1 MKTLL
6 LTIAMFALVA
16 CGNTSQQLETKT
28 KQGKTMTMTQN
39 EIKTLSF
46 DELFVAADVQTLGDP
61 FAIGKDFSVLTA
73 GDADHYNSMVASWGG
88 WGILFERPSIYHL
101 LRSNR
106 YTLELMRK
114 NNTYTVA
121 LFPEEYKEQIMIFGG
136 SSGRDSNKM
145 KETTLTAVATP
156 AGNMTYKEAAVVL
169 ECKLSEITTVSPDD
183 FLNESDKQFVVE
195 AHAETGEYHK
205 MIFSEI
211 TNVWI
216 RK

>member
-1 MKTLL
+1 
-6 LTIAMFALVA
+6 MFAMVA
-16 CGNTSQQLETKT
+16 CNNTSQQLETKT
-28 KQGKTMTMTQN
+28 KQSKTMTMTQN
-39 EIKTLSF
+39 EIKALSF
-46 DELFVAADVQTLGDP
+46 DELFVAADVKDLETP
-61 FAIGKDFSVLTA
+61 FAIGEDFSVLTA
-73 GDADHYNSMVASWGG
+73 GDSNLYNSMVASWGG
-88 WGILFERPSIYHL
+88 WGILFERPSIYHF

-114 NNTYTVA
+114 KNTYTVS
-121 LFPEEYKEQIMIFGG
+121 LFPAEYKDQIMIFGG

-156 AGNMTYKEAAVVL
+156 SGNITYKEAAVVL
-169 ECKLSEITTVSPDD
+169 ECKLSEVTTVSPDD
-183 FLNESDKQFVVE
+183 FLNDSDKQFVVD

-211 TNVWI
+211 TNVWV

>member
-1 MKTLL
+1 MRRL
-6 LTIAMFALVA
+6 LTIAATLGFAA
-16 CGNTSQQLETKT
+16 CGTTTPQSAEGENAQKAPLTLE
-28 KQGKTMTMTQN
+28 Q
-39 EIKTLSF
+39 IKALSF
-46 DELFVAADVQTLGDP
+46 VELFTAADVNSLGQP
-61 FAIGKDFSVLTA
+61 FAIGEDFSVLTA
-73 GDADHYNSMVASWGG
+73 GDATHYNSMVASWGG
-88 WGILFERPSIYHL
+88 WGILFDRPSIYHF

-114 NNTYTVA
+114 DNTYTVS
-121 LFPEEYKEQIMIFGG
+121 LFPAEYKEQIMIFGG

-156 AGNMTYKEAAVVL
+156 SGNMTYKEAAVVL
-169 ECKLSEITTVSPDD
+169 ECKLAEVTTVSPDD
-183 FLNESDKQFVVE
+183 FINESDKKFVVD

-211 TNVWI
+211 TNVWV

>member
-1 MKTLL
+1 
-6 LTIAMFALVA
+6 MFAMIA
-16 CGNTSQQLETKT
+16 CNNTSQQLETKT
-28 KQGKTMTMTQN
+28 KQSKTMTMTQN
-39 EIKTLSF
+39 EIKALSF
-46 DELFVAADVQTLGDP
+46 DELFVAADVKDLGTP
-61 FAIGKDFSVLTA
+61 FAIGEDFSVLTA
-73 GDADHYNSMVASWGG
+73 GDSNHYNSMVASWGG
-88 WGILFERPSIYHL
+88 WGILFERPSIYHF

-114 NNTYTVA
+114 KNTYTVS
-121 LFPEEYKEQIMIFGG
+121 LFPAEYKDQIMIFGG

-156 AGNMTYKEAAVVL
+156 SGNITYKEAAVVL
-169 ECKLSEITTVSPDD
+169 ECKLSEITTVTPDD
-183 FLNESDKQFVVE
+183 FLNESDKQFVVD

-211 TNVWI
+211 TNVWV

>member
-1 MKTLL
+1 
-6 LTIAMFALVA
+6 MFAMVA
-16 CGNTSQQLETKT
+16 CNNTSQQLEKKT
-28 KQGKTMTMTQN
+28 KQSKTMTMTQN
-39 EIKTLSF
+39 EIKALSF
-46 DELFVAADVQTLGDP
+46 DELFVAADVKDLGTP
-61 FAIGKDFSVLTA
+61 FAIGEDFSVLTA
-73 GDADHYNSMVASWGG
+73 GDSNLYNSMVASWGG
-88 WGILFERPSIYHL
+88 WGILFERPSIYHF

-114 NNTYTVA
+114 KNTYTVS
-121 LFPEEYKEQIMIFGG
+121 LFPAEYKDQIMIFGG

-156 AGNMTYKEAAVVL
+156 SGNMTYKEAAVVL
-169 ECKLSEITTVSPDD
+169 ECKLSEVTTVTPDD
-183 FLNESDKQFVVE
+183 FLNESDKQFVVD

-211 TNVWI
+211 TNVWV

>member
-1 MKTLL
+1 
-6 LTIAMFALVA
+6 MFAMIA
-16 CGNTSQQLETKT
+16 CNNTSQQLETKT
-28 KQGKTMTMTQN
+28 KQSKTMAMKQN
-39 EIKTLSF
+39 EIKALSF
-46 DELFVAADVQTLGDP
+46 DELFVAADVKDLGTP
-61 FAIGKDFSVLTA
+61 FAIGEDFSVLTA
-73 GDADHYNSMVASWGG
+73 GDSNLYNSMVASWGG
-88 WGILFERPSIYHL
+88 WGILFERPSIYHF

-114 NNTYTVA
+114 KNTYTVS
-121 LFPEEYKEQIMIFGG
+121 LFPAEYKDQIMIFGG

-156 AGNMTYKEAAVVL
+156 SGNITYKEAAVVL
-169 ECKLSEITTVSPDD
+169 ECKLSEVTTVTPDD
-183 FLNESDKQFVVE
+183 FLNESDKQFVVD

-211 TNVWI
+211 TNVWV

>member
-1 MKTLL
+1 
-6 LTIAMFALVA
+6 MFAMIA
-16 CGNTSQQLETKT
+16 CNNTSQQLETKT
-28 KQGKTMTMTQN
+28 KQSKTMTMTQN
-39 EIKTLSF
+39 EIKALSF
-46 DELFVAADVQTLGDP
+46 DELFVAADVKDLGTP
-61 FAIGKDFSVLTA
+61 FAIGEDFSVLTA
-73 GDADHYNSMVASWGG
+73 GDSNLYNSMVASWGG
-88 WGILFERPSIYHL
+88 WGILFERPSIYHF

-114 NNTYTVA
+114 KNTYTVS
-121 LFPEEYKEQIMIFGG
+121 LFPAEYKDQIMIFGG

-156 AGNMTYKEAAVVL
+156 SGNITYKEAAVVL
-169 ECKLSEITTVSPDD
+169 ECKLSEVTTVTPDD
-183 FLNESDKQFVVE
+183 FLNESDKQFVVD

-211 TNVWI
+211 TNVWV

>member
-1 MKTLL
+1 
-6 LTIAMFALVA
+6 
-16 CGNTSQQLETKT
+16 
-28 KQGKTMTMTQN
+28 MTMKQN
-39 EIKTLSF
+39 EIKALSF
-46 DELFVAADVQTLGDP
+46 DELFVAADVKDLGTP
-61 FAIGKDFSVLTA
+61 FAIGEDFSVLTA
-73 GDADHYNSMVASWGG
+73 GDSNHYNSMVASWGG
-88 WGILFERPSIYHL
+88 WGILFERPSIYHF

-114 NNTYTVA
+114 KNTYTVS
-121 LFPEEYKEQIMIFGG
+121 LFPAEYKDQIMIFGG

-156 AGNMTYKEAAVVL
+156 SGNMTYKEAAVVL
-169 ECKLSEITTVSPDD
+169 ECKLSEVTTVSPDD
-183 FLNESDKQFVVE
+183 FLNDSDKQFVVD

-211 TNVWI
+211 TNVWV

>member
-1 MKTLL
+1 
-6 LTIAMFALVA
+6 MFAMVA
-16 CGNTSQQLETKT
+16 CNNTSQQLEKKT
-28 KQGKTMTMTQN
+28 KQSKTMTMTQN
-39 EIKTLSF
+39 EIKALSF
-46 DELFVAADVQTLGDP
+46 DELFVAADVKDLGTP
-61 FAIGKDFSVLTA
+61 FAIGEDFSVLTA
-73 GDADHYNSMVASWGG
+73 GDSNLYNSMVASWGG
-88 WGILFERPSIYHL
+88 WGILFERPSIYHF

-114 NNTYTVA
+114 KNTYTVS
-121 LFPEEYKEQIMIFGG
+121 LFPAEYKDQIMIFGG

-156 AGNMTYKEAAVVL
+156 SGNITYKEAAVVL
-169 ECKLSEITTVSPDD
+169 ECKLSEVTTVTPDD
-183 FLNESDKQFVVE
+183 FLNESDKQFVVD

-211 TNVWI
+211 TNVWV

>member
-1 MKTLL
+1 
-6 LTIAMFALVA
+6 MFAMIA
-16 CGNTSQQLETKT
+16 CNNTSQQLETKT
-28 KQGKTMTMTQN
+28 KQSKTMAMKQN
-39 EIKTLSF
+39 EIKALSF
-46 DELFVAADVQTLGDP
+46 DELFVAADVKDLGTP
-61 FAIGKDFSVLTA
+61 FAIGEDFSVLTA
-73 GDADHYNSMVASWGG
+73 GDSNHYNSMVASWGG
-88 WGILFERPSIYHL
+88 WGILFERPSIYHF

-114 NNTYTVA
+114 KNTYTVS
-121 LFPEEYKEQIMIFGG
+121 LFPAEYKDQIMIFGG

-156 AGNMTYKEAAVVL
+156 SGNMTYKEAAVVL
-169 ECKLSEITTVSPDD
+169 ECKLSEVTTVSPDD
-183 FLNESDKQFVVE
+183 FLNDSDKQFVVD

-211 TNVWI
+211 TNVWV

>member
-1 MKTLL
+1 MKKLL
-6 LTIAMFALVA
+6 LIIAMFAFVA
-16 CGNTSQQLETKT
+16 CGNTSQQSETKT
-28 KQGKTMTMTQN
+28 KQGKTMTQE
-39 EIKTLSF
+39 EIKALSF
-46 DELFVAADVQTLGDP
+46 DELFVAADVQALGDP

-73 GDADHYNSMVASWGG
+73 GKADHYNSMVASWGG

-114 NNTYTVA
+114 NNTYTVS
-121 LFPEEYKEQIMIFGG
+121 LFPEEYKEQIMLFGMK
-136 SSGRDSNKM
+136 SGRDSDKM

-156 AGNMTYKEAAVVL
+156 SGNMTYKEAAVVL
-169 ECKLSEITTVSPDD
+169 ECKLSEVTTVSPDD
-183 FLNESDKQFVVE
+183 FLNEDDKKFVVD

>member
-1 MKTLL
+1 
-6 LTIAMFALVA
+6 MFAMVA
-16 CGNTSQQLETKT
+16 CNNTSQQLETKT
-28 KQGKTMTMTQN
+28 KQSKTMTMTQN
-39 EIKTLSF
+39 EIKALSF
-46 DELFVAADVQTLGDP
+46 DELFVAADVKDLGTP
-61 FAIGKDFSVLTA
+61 FAIGEDFSVLTA
-73 GDADHYNSMVASWGG
+73 GDSNHYNSMVASWGG
-88 WGILFERPSIYHL
+88 WGILFERPSIYHF

-114 NNTYTVA
+114 KNTYTVS
-121 LFPEEYKEQIMIFGG
+121 LFPAEYKDQIMIFGG

-156 AGNMTYKEAAVVL
+156 SGNITYKEAAVVL
-169 ECKLSEITTVSPDD
+169 ECKLSEVTTVTPDD
-183 FLNESDKQFVVE
+183 FLNESDKQFVVD

-211 TNVWI
+211 TNVWV

>member
-1 MKTLL
+1 
-6 LTIAMFALVA
+6 MFAMVA
-16 CGNTSQQLETKT
+16 CNNTSQQLETKT
-28 KQGKTMTMTQN
+28 KQSKTMTMTQN
-39 EIKTLSF
+39 EIKALSF
-46 DELFVAADVQTLGDP
+46 DELFVAADVKDLGTP
-61 FAIGKDFSVLTA
+61 FAIGEDFSVLTA
-73 GDADHYNSMVASWGG
+73 GDSNHYNSMVASWGG
-88 WGILFERPSIYHL
+88 WGILFERPSIYHF

-114 NNTYTVA
+114 KNTYTVS
-121 LFPEEYKEQIMIFGG
+121 LFPAEYKDQIMIFGG

-156 AGNMTYKEAAVVL
+156 SGNMAYKEAAVVL
-169 ECKLSEITTVSPDD
+169 ECKLSEVTTVSPDD
-183 FLNESDKQFVVE
+183 FLNDSDKQFVVD

-211 TNVWI
+211 TNVWV

>member
-1 MKTLL
+1 
-6 LTIAMFALVA
+6 MFAMVA
-16 CGNTSQQLETKT
+16 CNNTSQQLETKT
-28 KQGKTMTMTQN
+28 KQSKTMTMTQN
-39 EIKTLSF
+39 EIKALSF
-46 DELFVAADVQTLGDP
+46 DELFVAADVKDLGTP
-61 FAIGKDFSVLTA
+61 FAIGEDFSVLTA
-73 GDADHYNSMVASWGG
+73 GDSNHYNSMVASWGG
-88 WGILFERPSIYHL
+88 WGILFERPSIYHF

-114 NNTYTVA
+114 KNTYTVS
-121 LFPEEYKEQIMIFGG
+121 LFPAEYKDQIMIFGG

-156 AGNMTYKEAAVVL
+156 SGNMAYKEAAVVL
-169 ECKLSEITTVSPDD
+169 ECKLSEVTTVTPDD
-183 FLNESDKQFVVE
+183 FLNESDKQFVVD

>member
-1 MKTLL
+1 
-6 LTIAMFALVA
+6 MFAMIA
-16 CGNTSQQLETKT
+16 CNNTSQQLETKT
-28 KQGKTMTMTQN
+28 KQSKTMAMKQN
-39 EIKTLSF
+39 EIKALSF
-46 DELFVAADVQTLGDP
+46 DELFVAADVKALGTP
-61 FAIGKDFSVLTA
+61 FAIGEDFSVLTA
-73 GDADHYNSMVASWGG
+73 GDSNHYNSMVASWGG
-88 WGILFERPSIYHL
+88 WGILFERPSIYHF

-114 NNTYTVA
+114 KNTYTVS
-121 LFPEEYKEQIMIFGG
+121 LFPAEYKDQIMIFGG

-156 AGNMTYKEAAVVL
+156 SGNITYKEAAVVL
-169 ECKLSEITTVSPDD
+169 ECKLSEVTTVTPDD
-183 FLNESDKQFVVE
+183 FLNESDKQFVVD

-211 TNVWI
+211 TNVWV

>member
-1 MKTLL
+1 
-6 LTIAMFALVA
+6 MFAMVA
-16 CGNTSQQLETKT
+16 CNNTSQQLETKT
-28 KQGKTMTMTQN
+28 KQSKTMTMTQN
-39 EIKTLSF
+39 EIKALSF
-46 DELFVAADVQTLGDP
+46 DELFVAADVKDLGTP
-61 FAIGKDFSVLTA
+61 FAIGEDFSVLTA
-73 GDADHYNSMVASWGG
+73 GDSNHYNSMVASWGG
-88 WGILFERPSIYHL
+88 WGILFERPSIYHF

-114 NNTYTVA
+114 KNTYTVS
-121 LFPEEYKEQIMIFGG
+121 LFPAEYKDQIMIFGG

-156 AGNMTYKEAAVVL
+156 SGNMAYKEAAVVL
-169 ECKLSEITTVSPDD
+169 ECKLSEVTTVTPDD
-183 FLNESDKQFVVE
+183 FLNESDKQFVVD

-211 TNVWI
+211 TNVWV

>member
-1 MKTLL
+1 
-6 LTIAMFALVA
+6 MFAMIA
-16 CGNTSQQLETKT
+16 CNNTSQQLETKT
-28 KQGKTMTMTQN
+28 KQSKTMTMKQN
-39 EIKTLSF
+39 EIKALSF
-46 DELFVAADVQTLGDP
+46 DELFVAADVKDLGTP
-61 FAIGKDFSVLTA
+61 FAIGEDFSVLTA
-73 GDADHYNSMVASWGG
+73 GDSNHYNSMVASWGG
-88 WGILFERPSIYHL
+88 WGILFERPSIYHF

-114 NNTYTVA
+114 KNTYTVS
-121 LFPEEYKEQIMIFGG
+121 LFPAEYKDQIMIFGG

-156 AGNMTYKEAAVVL
+156 SGNMAYKEAAVVL
-169 ECKLSEITTVSPDD
+169 ECKLSEVTTVSPDD
-183 FLNESDKQFVVE
+183 FLNDSDKQFVVD

-211 TNVWI
+211 TNVWV

>member
-1 MKTLL
+1 
-6 LTIAMFALVA
+6 MFAMVA
-16 CGNTSQQLETKT
+16 CNNTSQQLEKKT
-28 KQGKTMTMTQN
+28 KQSKTMTMKQN
-39 EIKTLSF
+39 EIKALSF
-46 DELFVAADVQTLGDP
+46 DELFVATDVKDLGTP
-61 FAIGKDFSVLTA
+61 FAIGEDFSVLTA
-73 GDADHYNSMVASWGG
+73 GDSNHYNSMVASWGG
-88 WGILFERPSIYHL
+88 WGILFERPSIYHF

-114 NNTYTVA
+114 KNTYTVS
-121 LFPEEYKEQIMIFGG
+121 LFPAEYKDQIMIFGG

-156 AGNMTYKEAAVVL
+156 SGNMTYKEAAVVL
-169 ECKLSEITTVSPDD
+169 ECKLAEVTTVSPDD
-183 FLNESDKQFVVE
+183 FINESDKKFVVD

-211 TNVWI
+211 TNVWV

>member
-1 MKTLL
+1 ML
-6 LTIAMFALVA
+6 AMVA
-16 CGNTSQQLETKT
+16 CNNTSQQLEKKT
-28 KQGKTMTMTQN
+28 KQSKTMTMTQN
-39 EIKTLSF
+39 EIKALSF
-46 DELFVAADVQTLGDP
+46 DELFVAADVKDLGTP
-61 FAIGKDFSVLTA
+61 FAIGEDFSVLTA
-73 GDADHYNSMVASWGG
+73 GDSNHYNSMVASWGG
-88 WGILFERPSIYHL
+88 WGILFERPSIYHF

-114 NNTYTVA
+114 KNAYTVS
-121 LFPEEYKEQIMIFGG
+121 LFPAEYKDQIMIFGG

-156 AGNMTYKEAAVVL
+156 SGNITYKEAAVVL
-169 ECKLSEITTVSPDD
+169 ECKLSEVTTVSPDD
-183 FLNESDKQFVVE
+183 FLNDSDKQFVVD

-211 TNVWI
+211 TNVWV

>member
-1 MKTLL
+1 
-6 LTIAMFALVA
+6 MFAMVA
-16 CGNTSQQLETKT
+16 CNNTSQQLETKT
-28 KQGKTMTMTQN
+28 KQSKTMTMTQN
-39 EIKTLSF
+39 EIKALSF
-46 DELFVAADVQTLGDP
+46 DELFVAADVKDLGTP
-61 FAIGKDFSVLTA
+61 FAIGEDFSVLTA
-73 GDADHYNSMVASWGG
+73 GDSNLYNSMVASWGG
-88 WGILFERPSIYHL
+88 WGILFERPSIYHF

-114 NNTYTVA
+114 KNTYTVS
-121 LFPEEYKEQIMIFGG
+121 LFPAEYKDQIMIFGD

-156 AGNMTYKEAAVVL
+156 SGNITYKEAAVVL
-169 ECKLSEITTVSPDD
+169 ECKLSEVTTVTPDD
-183 FLNESDKQFVVE
+183 FLNESDKQFVVD

-211 TNVWI
+211 TNVWV

>member
-1 MKTLL
+1 
-6 LTIAMFALVA
+6 MFAMVA
-16 CGNTSQQLETKT
+16 CNNTSQQLETKT
-28 KQGKTMTMTQN
+28 KQSKTMTMKQN
-39 EIKTLSF
+39 EIKALSF
-46 DELFVAADVQTLGDP
+46 DELFVAADVKDLGTP
-61 FAIGKDFSVLTA
+61 FAIGEDFSVLTA
-73 GDADHYNSMVASWGG
+73 GDSNHYNSMVASWGG
-88 WGILFERPSIYHL
+88 WGILFERPSIYHF

-114 NNTYTVA
+114 KNTYTVS
-121 LFPEEYKEQIMIFGG
+121 LFPAEYKDQIMIFGG

-156 AGNMTYKEAAVVL
+156 SGNMAYKEAAVVL
-169 ECKLSEITTVSPDD
+169 ECKLSEVTTVSPDD
-183 FLNESDKQFVVE
+183 FLNDSDKQFVVD

-211 TNVWI
+211 TNVWV